1 MWYIAFLVFAQ
12 QPENSQSQ
20 VKCESCNVLFEA
32 ESALEVYDKALA
44 WAKDYETENLFRF
57 FGVEH
62 IKEVG
67 SERPTDGTELS
78 GHFYDEENAWER
90 RDELI
95 PKKEEIS
102 AIIWEQNQD
111 TPIGELMT
119 EKQKQNLKEVFGEE

>member
-1 MWYIAFLVFAQ
+1 MWYIVFLVFAQ
-12 QPENSQSQ
+12 EPKERQSR

-32 ESALEVYDKALA
+32 ESALEVYDKATI
-44 WAKDYETENLFRF
+44 WAKEYERENNFKF

-67 SERPTDGTELS
+67 SEQPTDGTELS
-78 GHFYDEENAWER
+78 GMFYDEENVWER

-95 PKKEEIS
+95 PKKDEIS
-102 AIIWEQNQD
+102 AIVWEQNQN

-119 EKQKQNLKEVFGEE
+119 EEQKQNLKEVLGEE